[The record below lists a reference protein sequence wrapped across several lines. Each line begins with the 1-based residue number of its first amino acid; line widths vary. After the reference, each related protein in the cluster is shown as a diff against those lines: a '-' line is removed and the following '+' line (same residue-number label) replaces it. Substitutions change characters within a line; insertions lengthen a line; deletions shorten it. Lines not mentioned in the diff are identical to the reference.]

1 MMWESVPRISAA
13 GCGPSGPPAR
23 RQTLATV
30 ADGKLNL
37 NCGGVEDDGCLVHAC
52 AMLIAMT
59 EADGLL
65 LDLRYATADNLLGR
79 PVYDRPVALLRPE
92 ARAALLS
99 AVGRADV
106 LGLRL
111 KLFDA
116 FRPLEA
122 QRLFWEAAADKTFVA
137 DPRTGGT
144 HPRGIAVDLTL
155 VEAASGA
162 ELPMGTGFDDFSAAS
177 AHDRLDGL
185 APEAIRNRAL
195 LLGLMTACGFEHY
208 GPEWWHYH
216 LPGRERFP
224 ALKAADVPGGPM
236 GAPA

>member
-1 MMWESVPRISAA
+1 M
-13 GCGPSGPPAR
+13 
-23 RQTLATV
+23 
-30 ADGKLNL
+30 
-37 NCGGVEDDGCLVHAC
+37 VHGRD
-52 AMLIAMT
+52 MLIAMT
-59 EADGLL
+59 EADGVL

-92 ARAALLS
+92 ARAALRA
-99 AVGRADV
+99 AVDRAGV
-106 LGLRL
+106 LGLRF

-122 QRLFWEAAADKTFVA
+122 QRLFWEAATDKTFVA

-155 VEAASGA
+155 VDAADGA

-177 AHDRLDGL
+177 AHDRLAGL
-185 APEAIRNRAL
+185 APEAVRNRAL

-224 ALKAADVPGGPM
+224 ALAAADVPGGPM

>member
-1 MMWESVPRISAA
+1 M
-13 GCGPSGPPAR
+13 
-23 RQTLATV
+23 
-30 ADGKLNL
+30 
-37 NCGGVEDDGCLVHAC
+37 VHGRD
-52 AMLIAMT
+52 MLIAMT
-59 EADGLL
+59 EADGVL

-92 ARAALLS
+92 ARAALLA
-99 AVGRADV
+99 AVDRAGV
-106 LGLRL
+106 LGLRF

-122 QRLFWEAAADKTFVA
+122 QRLFWEAATDKTFVA

-155 VEAASGA
+155 VDAADGA

-177 AHDRLDGL
+177 AHDRLAGL
-185 APEAIRNRAL
+185 APEAVRNRAL

-224 ALKAADVPGGPM
+224 ALAAADVPGGPM